1 MTTYIFEL
9 NLTQKELSLLQNL
22 CSYLLGK
29 YDSQESYNTHWAD
42 CYICHCVLRSKKDYF
57 TIYTPDTNILD
68 EIKHLCNARIKSKEE
83 QVKAKQYGAYS
94 ILTAYNGKVINSLVN
109 KINNEENRIRKAICE
124 PLGTKHEGY
133 DVPSFLQNKKGK

>member
-1 MTTYIFEL
+1 MTTYIFKL

-22 CSYLLGK
+22 SSYLLGK
-29 YDSQESYNTHWAD
+29 YDSKESYSAYWAD
-42 CYICHCVLRSKKDYF
+42 CYICHCVLRSKKEF
-57 TIYTPDTNILD
+57 LTIYYKDIFNEL
-68 EIKHLCNARIKSKEE
+68 KNLCNTPIRSVEE
-83 QVKAKQYGAYS
+83 QVKEKQFGLHS
-94 ILTAYNGKVINSLVN
+94 ILVTYGYEVTNSLVN

>member
-9 NLTQKELSLLQNL
+9 NLTQKELYLLQNL
-22 CSYLLGK
+22 SSYLLGK
-29 YDSQESYNTHWAD
+29 YDSKESYSGHWAD
-42 CYICHCVLRSKKDYF
+42 CYICHRVLRSKKEF
-57 TIYTPDTNILD
+57 LTIYTPDINIFNK
-68 EIKHLCNARIKSKEE
+68 IKWLCNKKIESKEE

-94 ILTAYNGKVINSLVN
+94 ILTAYNDKVINSLVN
-109 KINNEENRIRKAICE
+109 KINNEENRIRKVICE